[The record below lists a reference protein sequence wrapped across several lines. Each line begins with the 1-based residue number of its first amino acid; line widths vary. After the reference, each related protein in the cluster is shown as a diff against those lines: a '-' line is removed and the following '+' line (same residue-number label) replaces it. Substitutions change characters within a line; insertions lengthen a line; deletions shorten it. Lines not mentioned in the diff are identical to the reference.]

1 MIKNSYKNFKVEL
14 ILILFTLGVIFSFI
28 LINKILFGEKVQSIA
43 LSNSINIYYEKNRIF
58 EHFLSLSRNQLNSIN
73 KSNYF
78 KEFLDS
84 GNEEKAKDLFLALAR
99 SSHDIMQLRYID
111 KNGNEIIRVDRDAMS
126 SPVSLVPKEK
136 LQNKKNRYYFDNSLG
151 RTLDKVWFSNLDLNV
166 ENKKVQIPF
175 TPTIRAILP
184 IQKNGSFNGI
194 IIINYFMEDFLYT
207 LGEKSIYNTILFDKN
222 GNTLS
227 HYEKEKSW
235 GFYLKQRYN
244 LNSEYKKEI
253 NEALKYNQYED
264 NSVFIKKFDFDVS
277 NDLYLLIKLKDDYL
291 EQLKNEQIREYI
303 VVSFIVFLLALI
315 SLFFLSKLFNTMSR
329 TISKT
334 DDRLKETS
342 VLVKLSYYKYNYN
355 TKLITFDDNFFNLL
369 AYENIKK
376 KSYSFDELKEFFT
389 EEFVYELKT
398 KILNIKDE
406 DSFEFE
412 NTTKDNRKLNFFTKF
427 RVIYENNKII
437 EIEGIFQDI
446 TKQKKLMISLEESKI
461 EAENANQAKSKFLAN
476 MSHEIRTPLNG
487 IIGLNKLALQS
498 NPSSKIKEFLEK
510 VEISSV
516 ALLNV
521 INDILDYS
529 KIEANKLTLE
539 KTNFE
544 FDKLLLNVTNLFDYQ
559 AHQKGIDLHID
570 YDNKIPKLLQGD
582 PLRITQIFNNLVG
595 NAVKFTNTGY
605 IEIKTTLI
613 EKKSNQIILECS
625 VKDSGIGMDEK
636 EQEKLFKSFSQVDS
650 SNTRVYGGTG
660 LGLTITKELVELMDG
675 HIEVASKKEVG
686 SIFSFRLLLN
696 YEDAFELDSNHF
708 KNKKFLIID
717 DNEIDIRLIENIL
730 KSWDVKTYI
739 CLNAKNALVKLES
752 DSNFD
757 YILVDWIMP
766 NIDGVDFVKRLKE
779 KDLEKCPKIIMVTAY
794 EEDNLKQKLKEQEVS
809 INNIL
814 RKPFTPSSLYD
825 ALISF
830 EESSTYIK
838 NIQVQNNCNIDA
850 KILVVEDNEI
860 NQTIC
865 EEMLKRVGA
874 KVTLAN
880 DGIEAVEICRDNH
893 FDIILMDLHMP
904 RMNGYDAT
912 KNIRQFDNKTPIIAL
927 SAAVMGED
935 KILSKEA
942 GMQEHLAKPIDFDEL
957 FRVIT
962 SYLPN
967 LISMDNTKVENVYA
981 VNNHIDFDELLNR
994 VGSEKLANELLKKF
1008 ADSYKDYETD
1018 LRDSFETENFG
1029 KNIHKLKG
1037 VSGNLALK
1045 VLYRISIE
1053 IEQESVTNRKKE
1065 LLDELIMELNEVIT
1079 TISNINDLDEN
1090 LVEEGLSYEIP
1101 NVILNIKETIEI
1113 LKESRFLNN
1122 KETDELFNQVLQLK
1136 DKSIASEIK
1145 ENINSLEYE
1154 KAIIILEKILLEFE
1168 K

>member
-1 MIKNSYKNFKVEL
+1 
-14 ILILFTLGVIFSFI
+14 
-28 LINKILFGEKVQSIA
+28 
-43 LSNSINIYYEKNRIF
+43 
-58 EHFLSLSRNQLNSIN
+58 
-73 KSNYF
+73 
-78 KEFLDS
+78 
-84 GNEEKAKDLFLALAR
+84 
-99 SSHDIMQLRYID
+99 
-111 KNGNEIIRVDRDAMS
+111 
-126 SPVSLVPKEK
+126 
-136 LQNKKNRYYFDNSLG
+136 
-151 RTLDKVWFSNLDLNV
+151 
-166 ENKKVQIPF
+166 
-175 TPTIRAILP
+175 
-184 IQKNGSFNGI
+184 
-194 IIINYFMEDFLYT
+194 
-207 LGEKSIYNTILFDKN
+207 
-222 GNTLS
+222 
-227 HYEKEKSW
+227 
-235 GFYLKQRYN
+235 
-244 LNSEYKKEI
+244 
-253 NEALKYNQYED
+253 
-264 NSVFIKKFDFDVS
+264 
-277 NDLYLLIKLKDDYL
+277 
-291 EQLKNEQIREYI
+291 
-303 VVSFIVFLLALI
+303 
-315 SLFFLSKLFNTMSR
+315 
-329 TISKT
+329 
-334 DDRLKETS
+334 
-342 VLVKLSYYKYNYN
+342 
-355 TKLITFDDNFFNLL
+355 
-369 AYENIKK
+369 
-376 KSYSFDELKEFFT
+376 
-389 EEFVYELKT
+389 
-398 KILNIKDE
+398 
-406 DSFEFE
+406 
-412 NTTKDNRKLNFFTKF
+412 
-427 RVIYENNKII
+427 
-437 EIEGIFQDI
+437 
-446 TKQKKLMISLEESKI
+446 MISLEESKI

-510 VEISSV
+510 AEISSV

-1101 NVILNIKETIEI
+1101 NVISNIKETIEI